1 MSKLERLSS
10 MVTGLPV
17 TVEIDGKIKS
27 YMCQEDGKGTKY
39 IQPNKK
45 YIREEAC
52 PMGEVIE
59 I

>member
-1 MSKLERLSS
+1 

-17 TVEIDGKIKS
+17 TVEIDGKIKT

-45 YIREEAC
+45 YVREEDC